1 MLYQSFPVVSLL
13 YFSTSGGSGIRCSR
27 ISCGMIDVPAT
38 THHIE
43 VKMDNFS
50 LEERIDILEN
60 ATKRIYIRSEI
71 TLAIIT
77 TLIANGLID
86 QSVIEDIVKNFDFKQ
101 DPQSDRL
108 VEAERESVLNFLRL
122 AKVGD

>member
-1 MLYQSFPVVSLL
+1 
-13 YFSTSGGSGIRCSR
+13 
-27 ISCGMIDVPAT
+27 
-38 THHIE
+38 
-43 VKMDNFS
+43 MDNFS

-86 QSVIEDIVKNFDFKQ
+86 RSVIEDIVKNFDFKQ